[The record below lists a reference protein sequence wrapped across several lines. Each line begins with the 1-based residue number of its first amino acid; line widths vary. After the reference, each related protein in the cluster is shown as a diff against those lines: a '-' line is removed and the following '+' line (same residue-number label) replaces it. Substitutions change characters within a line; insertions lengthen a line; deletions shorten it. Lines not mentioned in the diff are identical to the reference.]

1 MNRQNRKLYI
11 LPLKNRFNEQT
22 FKMLLQYVSI
32 EKAQQIEKLYYQIDK
47 KLSLYAQIAVKLII
61 QKEYNI
67 GFDKISIVNDELG
80 KPYIKNSPNIFF
92 NISHTHNVIAIAF
105 STNKVGVDIEKETET
120 SSKIA
125 KRFFTPKECE
135 YIMSSSNEHSK
146 AFLEIWTKKEAF
158 VKYLGLGL
166 RKPLNDFCVLSD
178 LLKDKFL
185 TLQQENCIISFY
197 DGMEKNNVEIIK
209 LTEKEIENLELTY

>member
-1 MNRQNRKLYI
+1 MNKQNRRLYI
-11 LPLKNRFNEQT
+11 LPLKKRFNKQT
-22 FKMLLQYVSI
+22 FEMLLQYVSI
-32 EKAQQIEKLYYQIDK
+32 EKAQQIEELYCQIDK

-80 KPYIKNSPNIFF
+80 KPYIKNPPNIFF

-197 DGMEKNNVEIIK
+197 DGMDKNNVEIIK
-209 LTEKEIENLELTY
+209 LTEKEIEKLELTY

>member
-1 MNRQNRKLYI
+1 MNKQNRRLYI

-32 EKAQQIEKLYYQIDK
+32 EKAQQIEELYYQIDK

-80 KPYIKNSPNIFF
+80 KPYIKNLPNIFF

-197 DGMEKNNVEIIK
+197 DGMDKNNVEIIK
-209 LTEKEIENLELTY
+209 LTEKEIEKLELTY